1 MTLDNNAESFLNS
14 DLSRALL
21 ELDGVETLA
30 IHEQDLGTMNS
41 CFARITSSKTPF
53 PRLRNLQFTEL
64 DLYNS
69 SYGRSDYISLN
80 TEPWRNG
87 SPLRIFLEQRRKMG
101 VPIEV
106 LDYNLCLGGR
116 RNLSFLE
123 EEMNDI
129 GLKIK
134 WTSVAVLNPS
144 SPNETLVTVYE
155 EYVCGSGNPGKL
167 ELWCTDAEYLSR
179 FAYLTIQPVYSGSF
193 FTFVE
198 ALRRTEVRPSVTT
211 ALQLLLPD
219 NHQGQHKEVMGGQSS
234 PPIEKIPIEILW
246 RIFWMNT
253 DMDEDEP
260 VLNRQH
266 IHTRKRALTSTR
278 RSSQVCSHWRQVL
291 LRSPSIWGRVIDLDL
306 FQWQRTGHW
315 MEEVFRRTAE
325 SPLHIKGDPRRHKVD
340 YLVDLLDIAW
350 DRVCVLHV
358 HVAVDKQQ
366 FDRISE
372 IVSRPAR
379 SLQIFSLDVQVAER
393 SLTDKPA
400 FTVRLFAGEAPFLK
414 RYHHFPVSG
423 TSFIQCPLWLS
434 NLHTIIFTGEISP
447 FDFTASQLLRTIKQM
462 LRLEVLRLHFAFP
475 STDYLD
481 ECNDYDRV
489 KLPNLHHIEIFES
502 DAWPLTKFIDAFEP
516 EPGCSI
522 GVLTRHG
529 SDSIENTT
537 RDGLVL
543 LLKAIYRYSD
553 SYFRL
558 FPPNSVH
565 IEYQPQHL
573 IIRDTS
579 TSKPADLRLSLDIW
593 TTWRQQ
599 ADEIAPPALTSTELA
614 SFLYPPTAEGNK
626 NYFQGVK
633 QLSLS
638 SYADAKTIHPSYID
652 LLSMLAGLENVETL
666 SISERSLATFN
677 SCIAK
682 LKKIAIAFPSVWR
695 EIWVKIIART
705 IFAFSALSLLLQCI
719 YVAEIENANKELT

>member
-1 MTLDNNAESFLNS
+1 
-14 DLSRALL
+14 
-21 ELDGVETLA
+21 
-30 IHEQDLGTMNS
+30 
-41 CFARITSSKTPF
+41 
-53 PRLRNLQFTEL
+53 
-64 DLYNS
+64 
-69 SYGRSDYISLN
+69 
-80 TEPWRNG
+80 
-87 SPLRIFLEQRRKMG
+87 
-101 VPIEV
+101 
-106 LDYNLCLGGR
+106 
-116 RNLSFLE
+116 
-123 EEMNDI
+123 
-129 GLKIK
+129 
-134 WTSVAVLNPS
+134 
-144 SPNETLVTVYE
+144 
-155 EYVCGSGNPGKL
+155 
-167 ELWCTDAEYLSR
+167 
-179 FAYLTIQPVYSGSF
+179 
-193 FTFVE
+193 
-198 ALRRTEVRPSVTT
+198 
-211 ALQLLLPD
+211 
-219 NHQGQHKEVMGGQSS
+219 
-234 PPIEKIPIEILW
+234 
-246 RIFWMNT
+246 MNT
-253 DMDEDEP
+253 DMDEDEL

-291 LRSPSIWGRVIDLDL
+291 LQSPSIWGRVIDLDL

-379 SLQIFSLDVQVAER
+379 SLQNFSLDVQVAER

-489 KLPNLHHIEIFES
+489 KLPNLRHIEIFES

-516 EPGCSI
+516 EPGCGI

-558 FPPNSVH
+558 SPPNSVH

-638 SYADAKTIHPSYID
+638 SYADAETIHPSYID

-682 LKKIAIAFPSVWR
+682 LKKIAIPFPSV
-695 EIWVKIIART
+695 RT
-705 IFAFSALSLLLQCI
+705 LQFSSLTGHGDNRSGIPNLSTKLPWDP
-719 YVAEIENANKELT
+719 KELRSFLGWRRRLGVPIEVLDYTPCQGGHTRDLRFLEEEMQQTGLKVKWLSPGWPSMGSSVLVKEFTQFNEYVCGSGMPERLEIRCKCA